1 MQAYGR
7 TSSRPNA
14 SWRRPSARPAH
25 VRLLVPDG
33 NELGRQIGLLFQSN
47 LAAIGVTLN
56 LKETPW
62 AQMVQ
67 ASASAETNP
76 DVASI
81 FDTLKYPHPDSHTY
95 GMYHPSAW
103 GSYRTI
109 SRYKNDEVTKML
121 EQARATVER
130 EPQLALYKKRRSW
143 SSRTTR
149 ASRRQPVHRIASA
162 TTSRATATSGS
173 SATTWR
179 STTSPSTRSSAIRAG
194 AARRPR
200 PSMREFLLRR
210 LIQVLPTVLG
220 LLVLI
225 FVSRG

>member
-1 MQAYGR
+1 VKPGQLTFDYWFP
-7 TSSRPNA
+7 T
-14 SWRRPSARPAH
+14 
-25 VRLLVPDG
+25 G

-47 LAAIGVTLN
+47 LAAIGVKLN

-109 SRYKNDEVTKML
+109 SRYKNDEVTRVL
-121 EQARATVER
+121 EQARATIER
-130 EPQLALYKKRRSW
+130 EAQLGLYKRSQELVVQDYP
-143 SSRTTR
+143 SIYV
-149 ASRRQPVHRIASA
+149 ANPLHRIAF
-162 TTSRATATSGS
+162 RDYVKGY
-173 SATTWR
+173 R
-179 STTSPSTRSSAIRAG
+179 Y
-194 AARRPR
+194 
-200 PSMREFLLRR
+200 
-210 LIQVLPTVLG
+210 VG
-220 LLVLI
+220 LLGYDVAFYDFTI
-225 FVSRG
+225 DKK